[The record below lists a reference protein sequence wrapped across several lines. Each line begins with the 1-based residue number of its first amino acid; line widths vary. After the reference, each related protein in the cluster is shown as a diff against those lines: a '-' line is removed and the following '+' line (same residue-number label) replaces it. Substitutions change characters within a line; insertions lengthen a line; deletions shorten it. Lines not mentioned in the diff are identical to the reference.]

1 MNVYCL
7 LNTMDKELQDNSYV
21 DLRLSNVPNMKMGSI
36 YVKNLLN
43 DAPDEI
49 LNATITNF
57 NIEFNKEHGYFMF
70 TIFIKM

>member
-1 MNVYCL
+1 
-7 LNTMDKELQDNSYV
+7 MDKELQDNSYV
-21 DLRLSNVPNMKMGSI
+21 DLRLYNVPNMKMGSI

-57 NIEFNKEHGYFMF
+57 NIEFNKEHGYFIF

>member
-7 LNTMDKELQDNSYV
+7 LNAIDKELQDNSYV
-21 DLRLSNVPNMKMGSI
+21 DLRLYNVPNMKIGVI

>member
-1 MNVYCL
+1 
-7 LNTMDKELQDNSYV
+7 MDKELQDNSYV
-21 DLRLSNVPNMKMGSI
+21 DLRLYNVPNMKMGSI
-36 YVKNLLN
+36 YVKNILN

>member
-7 LNTMDKELQDNSYV
+7 LNAMDKELQDKSSV
-21 DLRLSNVPNMKMGSI
+21 DLRLYNVPNMKMGFVS
-36 YVKNLLN
+36 VQSLLT

-49 LNATITNF
+49 LNASITNF
-57 NIEFNKEHGYFMF
+57 NIEVNKEYGYFMF

>member
-7 LNTMDKELQDNSYV
+7 LNAMSDELTDKSYV
-21 DLRLSNVPNMKMGSI
+21 DLRLYNVPNMKMGLI
-36 YVKNLLN
+36 YVKNLLA

-49 LNATITNF
+49 LNSEITDF
-57 NIEFNKEHGYFMF
+57 DIEFNKEYGYFMF

>member
-7 LNTMDKELQDNSYV
+7 LNSMTDELKDKSYV
-21 DLRLSNVPNMKMGSI
+21 DLRLYNVPNMKMGSI
-36 YVKNLLN
+36 FVKNLLA

-49 LNATITNF
+49 LNAEITDF
-57 NIEFNKEHGYFMF
+57 DIEFNTEYGYFMF

>member
-7 LNTMDKELQDNSYV
+7 LNAMSDELKDNSYV
-21 DLRLSNVPNMKMGSI
+21 DLRLYNVPNMKMGLI
-36 YVKNLLN
+36 YVKNLLA

-49 LNATITNF
+49 LNSEIIDF
-57 NIEFNKEHGYFMF
+57 DIEFNKEYGYFMF

>member
-1 MNVYCL
+1 
-7 LNTMDKELQDNSYV
+7 MDKKLQDNSYV
-21 DLRLSNVPNMKMGSI
+21 DLRLYNVPNMKIGLI

>member
-7 LNTMDKELQDNSYV
+7 LNTMDKELQDKSSI
-21 DLRLSNVPNMKMGSI
+21 DLRLYNVPNMKMGFIS
-36 YVKNLLN
+36 VKNLLI

-49 LNATITNF
+49 LNAEITDF
-57 NIEFNKEHGYFMF
+57 DIEFNKEYGYFMF

>member
-7 LNTMDKELQDNSYV
+7 LNAMDKELQDKSSV
-21 DLRLSNVPNMKMGSI
+21 DLRLYNVPNMKMGFIS
-36 YVKNLLN
+36 VKSLLT

-49 LNATITNF
+49 LNAEITDF
-57 NIEFNKEHGYFMF
+57 DIEFNKEYGYFMF